1 MVKSSSLYI
10 SVNVGQGSC
19 LSDRASC
26 LDKAFIHDDNPLY
39 NIQHISLVQRV
50 IPAFILRLFLSLLKS
65 RVQFIAFPP
74 LEAVYLLSLVF
85 FSFSFLLFIHHRLC
99 LSVLA
104 CCCLWFSSLSKM
116 VGYEI
121 STRNQ
126 HVTFW
131 LCQDVSKPW
140 NLNNL
145 LPTCLLSLIHLFF
158 VFVLSLF
165 TGFPFISIF
174 YVFV

>member
-50 IPAFILRLFLSLLKS
+50 IPALILRLFLALLKS
-65 RVQFIAFPP
+65 RFQFIAFPP

-85 FSFSFLLFIHHRLC
+85 FSFFFCLLFIHHRLC

-158 VFVLSLF
+158 YLCSLV
-165 TGFPFISIF
+165 FPFISIF